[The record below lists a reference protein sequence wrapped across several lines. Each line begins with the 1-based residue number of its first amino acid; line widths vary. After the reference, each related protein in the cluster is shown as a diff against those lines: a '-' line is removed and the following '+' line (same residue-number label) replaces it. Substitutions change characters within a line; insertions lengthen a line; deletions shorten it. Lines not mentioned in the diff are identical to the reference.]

1 MSKARKS
8 WTKEEALRILKEL
21 ADESDRLRSSKAL
34 STEHTKWQLKCLET
48 LEEVFGRASRYY
60 LPFVDIK
67 WGQIPPG
74 TIIETW
80 ILEDKQAAIDA
91 KSHHYFLLQL
101 GTAKGFLLGAIN
113 YLKARELPEVYSAKD
128 TGPEAS
134 LILRV
139 LHLAERQL
147 RKVIRTQ
154 PESERQVQDAFENL
168 LLGAGIP
175 CGREVDKIEYSS
187 KTYIPDFTLPKIDL
201 AVEVKLCNRSEREKE
216 LPEEINDDILAYQT
230 KYQNLLFIIYDLGYI
245 RDVERF
251 CSSFEKHE
259 NVTIRVIKH

>member
-1 MSKARKS
+1 LKT
-8 WTKEEALRILKEL
+8 WTKEEALQTLQEL
-21 ADESDRLRSSKAL
+21 AEEADRLKKSRAF
-34 STEHTKWQLKCLET
+34 STEHTIWVTKCYDT

-60 LPFVDIK
+60 LSFVDIK

-80 ILEDKQAAIDA
+80 ILADKQAAIDA

-154 PESERQVQDAFENL
+154 PESERQMQDAFENL
-168 LLGAGIP
+168 LLGAEIP

-187 KTYIPDFTLPKIDL
+187 KTYIPDFSLPKIDL
-201 AVEVKLCNRSEREKE
+201 AIEVKLCNRSEREKE
-216 LPEEINDDILAYQT
+216 IIAEINDDILAYQT
-230 KYQNLLFIIYDLGYI
+230 KYSNLLFVIYDLGYI
-245 RDVERF
+245 RDVDRF
-251 CSSFEKHE
+251 CGSFEEHE
-259 NVTIRVIKH
+259 NVTIRVVKH